1 MHAATSNLLGA
12 LRDLVTLREWIADGH
27 RDTTITEIQA
37 AVFRVERT
45 TDIWSSER
53 CPDAP
58 ESIELEGRE

>member
-12 LRDLVTLREWIADGH
+12 MRDLVSLREWISGGEQV
-27 RDTTITEIQA
+27 TITEIQA

-45 TDIWSSER
+45 TDVWSSER

-58 ESIELEGRE
+58 ESIELEGRP

>member
-1 MHAATSNLLGA
+1 MHAATTNLLGA
-12 LRDLVTLREWIADGH
+12 IRDLVSLREWIGSGE
-27 RDTTITEIQA
+27 TVTVTEIQA

-45 TDIWSSER
+45 TDIWSSEG